1 MSLNRNGR
9 SRIALGAVGACAV
22 LVALVA
28 ASAFGFK
35 HGTYQ
40 GTTSQMDGGGDPQP
54 LMLDVNRKK
63 TKVNIVFFEFSG
75 PGCAPGTQV
84 AGEKTAV
91 RASGKFKWEDEFYG
105 FIKGQF
111 QHNEAEGTA
120 ELGGGP
126 CDSGPITWT
135 AERTSR

>member
-1 MSLNRNGR
+1 MEPNRERRNL
-9 SRIALGAVGACAV
+9 IAMGAAAACAV
-22 LVALVA
+22 LLGLLAATAL
-28 ASAFGFK
+28 AFK
-35 HGTYQ
+35 SGTYQ

-63 TKVNIVFFEFSG
+63 NKVNIVFFEFSG

-84 AGEKTAV
+84 AGERTAV
-91 RASGKFKWEDEFYG
+91 RASGKFKWSDDFYG